1 MGGSTLTLA
10 QMCDAIESELSAAT
24 GIARSQSYDELTEG
38 IHEDIL
44 LQVWPQS
51 GSPVS
56 TGSNTQKL
64 TLGNDVI
71 AEEIIIFADL
81 YRPRRHLGEDMKA
94 IVDGVDGVREV
105 MKEQD
110 CPPFDLTGIRT
121 FKWSWAI
128 GSFEYQG
135 VTDLRGRFTIVL
147 NVF

>member
-1 MGGSTLTLA
+1 MGGSSLTLV
-10 QMCDAIESELSAAT
+10 QMCDAIEGKLSVAS

-38 IHEDIL
+38 IHEDIT

-56 TGSNTQKL
+56 TGSATQKI
-64 TLGNDVI
+64 TLGGDVI
-71 AEEIIIFADL
+71 VEEVIFFADL

-94 IVDGVDGVREV
+94 IVNGVDAIRTI
-105 MKEQD
+105 MKAQN
-110 CPPFDLTGIRT
+110 CPPFDLAGIRT

>member
-1 MGGSTLTLA
+1 
-10 QMCDAIESELSAAT
+10 MCDAIEGKLSVAS
-24 GIARSQSYDELTEG
+24 GIARSESYDELTEG
-38 IHEDIL
+38 QHEDLL

-56 TGSNTQKL
+56 TDSRTQKV
-64 TLGNDVI
+64 TLNNAEIV
-71 AEEIIIFADL
+71 EEIIIFADV

-94 IVDGVDGVREV
+94 LVGGVDAIRAI
-105 MKEQD
+105 MKVQD

>member
-1 MGGSTLTLA
+1 MGGSSLTLV
-10 QMCDAIESELSAAT
+10 QMCDAIEDKLSVAS

-38 IHEDIL
+38 IHEDIT

-56 TGSNTQKL
+56 TGSATQKQ
-64 TLGNDVI
+64 TLGGDVI
-71 AEEIIIFADL
+71 VEEIIFFADL

-94 IVDGVDGVREV
+94 IVDGVDAIRTI
-105 MKEQD
+105 MKAQN

>member
-1 MGGSTLTLA
+1 MGGSSLKLSE
-10 QMCDAIESELSAAT
+10 MCDGIESYLSAAS
-24 GIARSQSYDELTEG
+24 GIARSESYDELTEG
-38 IHEDIL
+38 IHEDLL

-56 TGSNTQKL
+56 TGSGTHKL
-64 TLGNDVI
+64 TLDGGVI
-71 AEEIIIFADL
+71 AEEIIIFADV

-94 IVDGVDGVREV
+94 LVDGVDALRVIV
-105 MKEQD
+105 KAQD
-110 CPPFDLTGIRT
+110 CPPFNLTDIRT

-135 VTDLRGRFTIVL
+135 VTDLRGWFTFVL